1 MFFHCL
7 VSWAWLDWPL
17 TDHYLSVLRRC
28 WLGHMTCKIVPEKTY
43 NVSSGMLSPTTI
55 PSAVYWSVNQRI
67 NQSVNPAPP
76 IRCLCIDFVHVTN
89 CIYDYEFYD
98 YDRCDDGLP
107 CGRLHRIQW
116 YAHMSTVLTKTI
128 SLGLGSVFLPFLP
141 RDATHKCGL
150 CSHAVFLRPSV
161 RPSVTFIYSVKN

>member
-89 CIYDYEFYD
+89 CIYDYDFTITIDVMMVCRVAVYIVYSD
-98 YDRCDDGLP
+98 MHTCQQFLQ
-107 CGRLHRIQW
+107 RL
-116 YAHMSTVLTKTI
+116 
-128 SLGLGSVFLPFLP
+128 SV
-141 RDATHKCGL
+141 
-150 CSHAVFLRPSV
+150 
-161 RPSVTFIYSVKN
+161 

>member
-1 MFFHCL
+1 M
-7 VSWAWLDWPL
+7 
-17 TDHYLSVLRRC
+17 
-28 WLGHMTCKIVPEKTY
+28 
-43 NVSSGMLSPTTI
+43 
-55 PSAVYWSVNQRI
+55 
-67 NQSVNPAPP
+67 
-76 IRCLCIDFVHVTN
+76 FVHWL
-89 CIYDYEFYD
+89 CARYKLYLRLRFYD

-116 YAHMSTVLTKTI
+116 CAHMSTVLTKTI

-161 RPSVTFIYSVKN
+161 CPSICHVHLFCQKLINISSKNFHHRDSRAILVFPHLMLLPLRTIAGKALRFLWCLLPLTHYEIFLVNGDNGIAVKCTVWQHSALWYRAR